1 MRLLLTIILLVV
13 ALFGKGGENFIVLKD
28 SPNEDAKIIKSSPF
42 LWKAT
47 KGDSVIYL
55 FGTIHI
61 PHPSLE
67 ITPKLKTVMKEC
79 DVIKTEVKLD
89 DTTKLKA
96 SLAFMRDDGKLLE
109 DILPK
114 ETFKR
119 LDAQLMII
127 NPMLSAKAFNRF
139 KIWALFSSLGVLEYQ
154 LKYPKLK
161 PLDKQIYEWA
171 KDNNRSAGGVESID
185 EQLGIFDS
193 FNQKEQIAM
202 LDASLDSLAKEPNQS
217 KKLLINYLKG
227 DGEAILKQFKASMQS
242 AKVSEDL
249 KKRYLDKILYS
260 RNVHM
265 AKRIDALI
273 SKHPKKKYLFAFGAM
288 HFLGQKSVLYYLK
301 NKGYKIERLK

>member
-1 MRLLLTIILLVV
+1 MRLVAIFMLLVGL
-13 ALFGKGGENFIVLKD
+13 LFSKVDTTNHYKETNTTA
-28 SPNEDAKIIKSSPF
+28 SQF
-42 LWKAT
+42 LWKAVR
-47 KGDSVIYL
+47 GDTTIYL

-67 ITPKLKTVMKEC
+67 ITPKLKTVMKKS

-89 DTTKLKA
+89 DSTKLKA
-96 SLAFMRDDGKLLE
+96 SLAFIRNDGKLLE

-139 KIWALFSSLGVLEYQ
+139 KIWAVFSSLGVLEYQ
-154 LKYPKLK
+154 LKYRKLK

-171 KDNNRSAGGVESID
+171 KENNRSAGGVESID

-193 FNQKEQIAM
+193 FNQQEQIAM
-202 LDASLDSLAKEPNQS
+202 LDASLDSLEKEPNQT
-217 KKLLINYLKG
+217 KKLLISYLNG
-227 DGEAILKQFKASMQS
+227 NGEAILKHFKESIKS

-249 KKRYLDKILYS
+249 KKRYLEKILYS

-265 AKRIDALI
+265 AKRIDTLV
-273 SKHPKKKYLFAFGAM
+273 SKNPNKKYLFAFGAM
-288 HFLGQKSVLYYLK
+288 HFLGQKSVLYYLQNRGFK
-301 NKGYKIERLK
+301 VERLK